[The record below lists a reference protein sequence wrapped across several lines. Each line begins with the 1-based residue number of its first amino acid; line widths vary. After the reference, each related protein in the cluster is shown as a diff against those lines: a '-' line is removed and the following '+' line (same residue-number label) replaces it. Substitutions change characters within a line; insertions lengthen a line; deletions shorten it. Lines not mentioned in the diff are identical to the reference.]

1 MWPNSI
7 DNPKRSTKSLLT
19 ALFRLVCMFFVCAF
33 LLAYCVTSWRASQF
47 HPYRQV
53 SLRGE
58 WIKPPGETSSSGY
71 FRKRFDIN
79 SSVRHAWISVAAKEG
94 FEVSVNRNP
103 VGRTYLWRPTRPFQN
118 GTSESGQEI
127 SHDKPA
133 MSLNFP
139 REYQW
144 DGHHNWLL
152 PTYIELTNNFQIG
165 KNVVC
170 VEVESRSV
178 QAAVSFYGEIILW
191 NGEVIAITSDDT
203 WHAEPVPLGPQ
214 LLDWTEVAYWDK
226 DWRKACLTQ
235 GPAQTVWRNLPEELY
250 ATVFDGKWMRSSQ
263 VKDEAC
269 GTFETNWQI
278 NDSID
283 EAWFRI
289 IANRRYEVYVNEKRV
304 EVGHNRPSDLDNGSW
319 VVGRDTALDP
329 IAAPELFD
337 PDEVSQFFV
346 GEKFENPR
354 DAQAN
359 LEEFKNLKPK
369 THLPYRNY
377 KTTNRAED
385 GGEFDPIRTLA
396 ESRRTPEKPD
406 LPAENPIPSSLKRDL
421 GIGGYYGYSIAGLL
435 RTGKNKIEIR
445 SIGKPS
451 SNWRGMF
458 AVDGMARLKSGE
470 IQFLPEA
477 DSWVS
482 GGEHSEFMSPVEIG
496 APVSHQNQSLPSFR
510 YRGIA
515 KSPFLFGNQLT
526 QLTLWF
532 VAWGFAIF
540 LLAISIFQI
549 ETLIFGTCSFKKFC
563 TLFFDP
569 SIAVLLSGSIVL
581 LCGIL
586 LEASFLE
593 RHESLW
599 FETGFGWNCTLALS
613 VCVASLVAL
622 SEFIGKFELK
632 DVRAFGRR
640 LLVKIVHLPET
651 RVWPYIIVWM
661 LLICALTRGY
671 KLDLQ
676 PLDDDEY
683 ASTQAITAIL
693 KTGTPKFEAEH
704 VYYTRSPLFHYLTAA
719 IAYPFGG
726 NLWSLRL
733 QSVFWSMATV
743 LLTYFCGSRLLHSRW
758 LGLAAMLLLTIHP
771 FEIFTGH
778 VIRFYQMQ
786 QFFALLTVFCFCKG
800 FVTGQNQNY
809 RIASILV
816 FLCAILSQEISVV
829 IGPSLVLGYILFAKD
844 LGWKHNFTLIIVT
857 AAVLLIVAIDFLAFK
872 TLCLTRT
879 EGVSPNVEAA
889 VKPHFW
895 YPLNL
900 FAIFVGYSRLHV
912 IPSFFLFLGLPLFW
926 RENNRNAFA
935 ITMFLFSGV
944 LMTNLLVSHVS
955 LRYQYWLFP
964 LWILVSLVSIRLVL
978 SYAVGW
984 IYRRSAISNRH
995 LVLLGTTTTIIL
1007 AAIVLS
1013 WSPWRIPGTYEMR
1026 VLGDSTGCVRWVQS
1040 QMRMGDKLAITEP
1053 HTHAGFL
1060 EAGKV
1065 DYDIAIPL
1073 LYDFAVFQ
1081 DGRLVD
1087 RNGGAEIVSS
1097 VDDLISVIEKQ
1108 ERVWILLNREKFR
1121 TRGKNLR
1128 WEYPG
1133 ARFEVFL
1140 RKNCELKHRTYL
1152 WHAYLW
1158 DSARGHYV
1166 NFNKQQ

>member
-1 MWPNSI
+1 M
-7 DNPKRSTKSLLT
+7 STVSFDHLTHPPKSLGKTL
-19 ALFRLVCMFFVCAF
+19 AWLLCAFCVSAF
-33 LLAYCVTSWRASQF
+33 LLAYCVVSWRTSQL
-47 HPYRQV
+47 HPYREL

-58 WIKPPGETSSSGY
+58 WIKPPVEASSSGY
-71 FRKRFDIN
+71 FRKRFDID
-79 SSVRHAWISVAAKEG
+79 SSIRHAWISIAAQDG

-118 GTSESGQEI
+118 GASESGQAI

-178 QAAVSFYGEIILW
+178 QAVVSFYGEITLW
-191 NGEVIAITSDDT
+191 NGEVIPITSDNS
-203 WHAEPVPLGPQ
+203 WNAEPVPLGPQ
-214 LLDWTEVAYWDK
+214 FLDWTEVSYWDK
-226 DWRKACLTQ
+226 SWRKAQPTQ
-235 GPAQTVWRNLPEELY
+235 GPAQVVGRILPEELY
-250 ATVFDGKWMRSSQ
+250 SQPFEGSWMRSPIAQ
-263 VKDEAC
+263 EEAHS
-269 GTFETNWQI
+269 TFETNWHI
-278 NDSID
+278 NESID
-283 EAWFRI
+283 EAWLRI
-289 IANRRYEVYVNEKRV
+289 VANRRFEIYVNDNRV
-304 EVGHNRPSDLDNGSW
+304 EVGHNRPFDLDNGSW

-329 IAAPELFD
+329 VSAPELFD

-346 GEKFENPR
+346 GKKFENPR

-385 GGEFDPIRTLA
+385 GGEFDPTRTLA
-396 ESRRTPEKPD
+396 ESRRTPVKPD
-406 LPAENPIPSSLKRDL
+406 LPPENPIPSSLKRDL
-421 GIGGYYGYSIAGLL
+421 GIGGYYGYSIANLL
-435 RTGKNKIEIR
+435 KVGRNKIEVR
-445 SIGKPS
+445 SIGKPD

-458 AVDGMARLKSGE
+458 AVDGMAKLKSGNT
-470 IQFLPEA
+470 QLLPQA
-477 DSWVS
+477 DKWLSRGMQS
-482 GGEHSEFMSPVEIG
+482 NSKSPVEIG
-496 APVSHQNQSLPSFR
+496 AAVTHQNQRLPSFR
-510 YRGIA
+510 FRGIA
-515 KSPFLFGNQLT
+515 NSPYSFGKQLV
-526 QLTLWF
+526 QLMIWF
-532 VAWGFAIF
+532 VAVGFGLVLIVLSGF
-540 LLAISIFQI
+540 RIS
-549 ETLIFGTCSFKKFC
+549 TLIFEMRSFRILC
-563 TLFFDP
+563 AEFFDS
-569 SIAVLLSGSIVL
+569 SIAVLLSGAIVL
-581 LCGIL
+581 LCGVL

-599 FETGFGWNCTLALS
+599 FKTGLGWNCTLILS
-613 VCVASLVAL
+613 ACFASLVCFL
-622 SEFIGKFELK
+622 EVIGKFEVNN
-632 DVRAFGRR
+632 VRDFGRR
-640 LLVKIVHLPET
+640 ILVNIIKLPEK
-651 RVWPYIIVWM
+651 RVWPCIIVWV
-661 LLICALTRGY
+661 LLVCALTRGY

-693 KTGTPKFEAEH
+693 ESGVPKFEADN

-719 IAYPFGG
+719 VAYPFGG

-733 QSVFWSMATV
+733 QSVFWSVATA

-758 LGLAAMLLLTIHP
+758 LGLAAMLLITIHP

-786 QFFALLTVFCFCKG
+786 QFFALLTVYCFCKG
-800 FVTGQNQNY
+800 FVTGQNPNY

-844 LGWKHNFTLIIVT
+844 LGWKHNVTLIILT
-857 AAVLLIVAIDFLAFK
+857 TAVLLIVALDFLAFK

-926 RENNRNAFA
+926 KENNRNAFA
-935 ITMFLFSGV
+935 MTMFLFSGV
-944 LMTNLLVSHVS
+944 FMTNLLVSHVS

-978 SYAVGW
+978 NHAAGW
-984 IYRRSAISNRH
+984 IYRQSTISNRQM
-995 LVLLGTTTTIIL
+995 VLSGTTSTVVF

-1040 QMRMGDKLAITEP
+1040 QMRVGDKLAITEP

-1060 EAGKV
+1060 ESGQV
-1065 DYDIAIPL
+1065 DYDVAIPL

-1108 ERVWILLNREKFR
+1108 DRVWILLNREKFR

-1128 WEYPG
+1128 WG
-1133 ARFEVFL
+1133 VSRCAIRSVL
-1140 RKNCELKHRTYL
+1140 AKKL
-1152 WHAYLW
+1152 
-1158 DSARGHYV
+1158 
-1166 NFNKQQ
+1166 